1 MFGPASDDSTLFS
14 PDDSTLFSI
23 DVSRLFSPDVSRLF
37 SPDVSRLFSP
47 DVSRLFSPDVSRL
60 FSPDD
65 SRLFSPD
72 DSRLFSPDD
81 SRLSNYGSETLSH
94 DRILAKY
101 SYSLILRL
109 HFVEHSFFLFC
120 CKLPEIYL
128 SIYLSIYKGLRIL
141 SRYCSCQD
149 SEFRSAM
156 ETSSVDIDK
165 LLSKN
170 FFLWIQCPKISLLLF
185 KDGADLRMESFSC
198 KQSPHTLLLGANGF
212 TLLTTC
218 HEILKLMFFFFNFQ
232 T

>member
-1 MFGPASDDSTLFS
+1 MFTLI
-14 PDDSTLFSI
+14 LSI
-23 DVSRLFSPDVSRLF
+23 YVSIV
-37 SPDVSRLFSP
+37 
-47 DVSRLFSPDVSRL
+47 
-60 FSPDD
+60 
-65 SRLFSPD
+65 
-72 DSRLFSPDD
+72 
-81 SRLSNYGSETLSH
+81 LSH
-94 DRILAKY
+94 R
-101 SYSLILRL
+101 
-109 HFVEHSFFLFC
+109 
-120 CKLPEIYL
+120 IYL
-128 SIYLSIYKGLRIL
+128 STNCSCVFYQSICPSIYLHIHLYLCIVELYIYIYIYIYKGLRIL

-170 FFLWIQCPKISLLLF
+170 LFLWIQCPKISLLLF

-198 KQSPHTLLLGANGF
+198 KQSPHSILLGANGF